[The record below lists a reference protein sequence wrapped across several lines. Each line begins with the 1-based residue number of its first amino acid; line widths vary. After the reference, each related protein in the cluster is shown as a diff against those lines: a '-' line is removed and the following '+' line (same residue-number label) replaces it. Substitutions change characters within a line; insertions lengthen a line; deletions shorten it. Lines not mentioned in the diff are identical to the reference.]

1 MIYFLKNSI
10 KNSNSDIVENAIRRF
25 SVKRYT
31 SLDLQ
36 KSYFNISEDKYF
48 LGLEGSD
55 DLKITRIRTPFES
68 FFPKVIV
75 SFSKNKGF
83 EMYKI
88 RFSLLST
95 FVFAI
100 LFLGVI
106 QSVFLQI
113 EEKKFSYDFLFLT
126 MIFII
131 FLGFSFAEIELTR
144 FKIKKAI
151 FNFVKTSVG
160 KIDEK

>member
-1 MIYFLKNSI
+1 MIYFLKNPI

-25 SVKRYT
+25 SLKRYT

-36 KSYFNISEDKYF
+36 RSSFNTAEDRYF
-48 LGLEGSD
+48 LGLEGSC

-75 SFSKNKGF
+75 SFPKRKGF

-95 FVFAI
+95 FIFAI
-100 LFLGVI
+100 LFFAVL
-106 QSVFLQI
+106 QSVVLQI
-113 EEKKFSYDFLFLT
+113 
-126 MIFII
+126 I
-131 FLGFSFAEIELTR
+131 
-144 FKIKKAI
+144 
-151 FNFVKTSVG
+151 
-160 KIDEK
+160 